1 MTQPAPAA
9 PAAPWSLPATI
20 LWGMGL
26 AFMFVLV
33 QSIAMAV
40 LALWGHTDSS
50 QADTAA
56 LLEAAAT
63 DGTIFAGATLA
74 SALLCVPMIVGVV
87 RLRPGADVA
96 DYLALR
102 SVPLRW
108 VGIWIAA
115 LAVYIALSDFATHL
129 SGRPVV
135 PEFMTT
141 IYDSAQPVALLWLA
155 LVLGAPAFEE
165 LFFRGFLY
173 QGFAASVLG
182 PWGAIALTSALWAAV
197 HSQYDLWGIG
207 TIFLMGLLLGFARAT
222 SRSVLVPVAMH
233 AFANVVATLEAIYL
247 R

>member
-1 MTQPAPAA
+1 VTQAPPAA
-9 PAAPWSLPATI
+9 SWSLPATI
-20 LWGMGL
+20 LWGIGL

-40 LALWGHTDSS
+40 FALWGHADSS

-56 LLEAAAT
+56 LLEAAQLN
-63 DGTIFAGATLA
+63 GTIFAGATLA
-74 SALLCVPMIVGVV
+74 SALLCVPLIVGVV
-87 RLRPGADVA
+87 KLKPGADVA
-96 DYLALR
+96 DYLALHP
-102 SVPLRW
+102 VPLRW
-108 VGIWIAA
+108 LGAWIAA
-115 LAVYIALSDFATHL
+115 LAAYIALSDFVTYL

-141 IYDSAQPVALLWLA
+141 IYDSAQPAWLLWLA
-155 LVLGAPAFEE
+155 LVFGAPAFEE

-173 QGFAASVLG
+173 RGFASSFMG
-182 PWGAIALTSALWAAV
+182 PWGAIVLTAALWAAV

-233 AFANVVATLEAIYL
+233 AFANVVATIEAIFL